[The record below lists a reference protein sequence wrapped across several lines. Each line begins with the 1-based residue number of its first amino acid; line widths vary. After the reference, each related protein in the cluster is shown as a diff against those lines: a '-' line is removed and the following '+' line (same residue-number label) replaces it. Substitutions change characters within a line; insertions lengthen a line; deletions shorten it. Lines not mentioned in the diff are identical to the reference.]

1 MLQNAPWFQETKALP
16 WLSVNEELRDS
27 NTKLQPIKTKVLEM
41 CCETCN
47 HLCPGFISLL
57 YLSNVLALEE
67 IKAANMLLAGS
78 FTGYLP
84 SWLVFN

>member
-1 MLQNAPWFQETKALP
+1 MSK
-16 WLSVNEELRDS
+16 S
-27 NTKLQPIKTKVLEM
+27 
-41 CCETCN
+41 
-47 HLCPGFISLL
+47 HLGESSGFISLL